1 MVYPKHHSPPLHLV
15 TSDLT
20 PISPSLSHSFPQYV
34 DTLQEQLAD
43 LEDSGKIKAAVF
55 DHYRQQVRSIASQ
68 LQKPDLP
75 SYCLS
80 INPQQQPPAAAMP
93 IIPPAPLI
101 RPQQQPQGHK
111 HVTSTSKKPT
121 NTTNDKELKVK
132 VQDSTKTTT
141 SPSEL
146 RLSDKAKTQLISEHA
161 IQDNIADELLGLTAA
176 LKTNTLAMEG
186 KLKERGELLDT
197 TEEALDK
204 SVTGAKASAGKATAL
219 HKRGRL
225 NLCLTC
231 LIMLIIGSSF
241 AGMFMFIR
249 VTRFAG
255 YKRAVAVKNKGTTTG
270 DSSSIN
276 AGGQIEQPTTT
287 GTDDTYYYYYD
298 NDQATKQE
306 F

>member
-1 MVYPKHHSPPLHLV
+1 
-15 TSDLT
+15 
-20 PISPSLSHSFPQYV
+20 
-34 DTLQEQLAD
+34 
-43 LEDSGKIKAAVF
+43 
-55 DHYRQQVRSIASQ
+55 
-68 LQKPDLP
+68 
-75 SYCLS
+75 
-80 INPQQQPPAAAMP
+80 MP

-101 RPQQQPQGHK
+101 RPQQQSQEHK
-111 HVTSTSKKPT
+111 HVTSTSKKPP
-121 NTTNDKELKVK
+121 NTANYKEPKEKVK
-132 VQDSTKTTT
+132 DSTKTTT

-146 RLSDKAKTQLISEHA
+146 RLSDKAKTKLISEHA

-176 LKTNTLAMEG
+176 LRTNTLAMEV

-204 SVTGAKASAGKATAL
+204 SVAGAKASAGKATAL

-231 LIMLIIGSSF
+231 LIMLIIGGSF

-255 YKRAVAVKNKGTTTG
+255 YKRAVAVKNKGTTTTG
-270 DSSSIN
+270 DSGSKN
-276 AGGQIEQPTTT
+276 AGGKIEEQTTT

-298 NDQATKQE
+298 DDQATKQE